1 MSHLDLELD
10 IQRCIDGQMA
20 EADQQALL
28 RKLEGL
34 PDGWR
39 KLSLAFVENQLW
51 SQVIEKGPVAA
62 PKPADQPRPRKRAPL
77 AMWGKVSASMAAGIV
92 AGLMVHHQ
100 FAPQRDAPL
109 LADAK
114 SQADASQRPVS
125 VNSALTV
132 SNPVGRPE
140 ILSDQAR
147 RELLES
153 GYVIDDGQL
162 YYTIPTADGR
172 YYIVPVKTVRVQNA
186 VQ

>member
-39 KLSLAFVENQLW
+39 KLSLAFVENQVW

-62 PKPADQPRPRKRAPL
+62 PKPVEQPRPRKRAPL
-77 AMWGKVSASMAAGIV
+77 AMWGKVTASMAAGIV
-92 AGLMVHHQ
+92 AGLMVHNQ
-100 FAPQRDAPL
+100 FAPQRGAPL
-109 LADAK
+109 AIADSK
-114 SQADASQRPVS
+114 SDSPQRPIS

-132 SNPVGRPE
+132 SNRVGQPE

-172 YYIVPVKTVRVQNA
+172 YYIVPVKTVRVQSA

>member
-10 IQRCIDGQMA
+10 IQRCIDGQMP

-39 KLSLAFVENQLW
+39 KLSLAFVENQVW

-62 PKPADQPRPRKRAPL
+62 VKPADQPRPRKRAPL

-92 AGLMVHHQ
+92 AGLMVHNQ
-100 FAPQRDAPL
+100 FAPQRGVPQMVAQADPDAP
-109 LADAK
+109 
-114 SQADASQRPVS
+114 QRPVN
-125 VNSALTV
+125 VTSALSTV
-132 SNPVGRPE
+132 SNRVGQPE

-172 YYIVPVKTVRVQNA
+172 YYIVPVKTVRVQSA